1 MISQLS
7 AASLNHLLKQN
18 SWALSRLERFA
29 GKTARFDIAPIS
41 FVWSIQADGSLRC
54 ADENISADVV
64 CILSPSLLPR
74 LALHDENAYAEIRST
89 GDPDFLKEIFFLSRN
104 LSWDAAED
112 LSKFTGDIPAERIVQ
127 ALQSLHQQFYD
138 SVTNLSQ
145 AATEYFTEEQP
156 LVAKPLHVS
165 EFIQQV
171 DMLRDDIA
179 RLEQRIKALTIRK
192 NG

>member
-1 MISQLS
+1 
-7 AASLNHLLKQN
+7 
-18 SWALSRLERFA
+18 
-29 GKTARFDIAPIS
+29 
-41 FVWSIQADGSLRC
+41 
-54 ADENISADVV
+54 
-64 CILSPSLLPR
+64 LPR

-179 RLEQRIKALTIRK
+179 RLEQRIKALTIQK